1 MKKRGLIERLEH
13 EPVICAEGFLFEA
26 ERRGYLASGEF
37 VPELALENPE
47 ALKNIH
53 IDFQHAGSDVVEA
66 FTYNGHRE
74 KMRVIGKEDLLE
86 PLNRAALRIAKEVA
100 DNPGTEKEKNLL
112 AGNISNTNIHP
123 VDFRRNIITENVRLN
138 ELVGKEFFVGNIKL
152 KGHDLCR
159 PCKYLQD
166 KLRQNNFVKE
176 FLHTG
181 GLRCE
186 ILTSGK
192 INVGDII
199 KQKND

>member
-1 MKKRGLIERLEH
+1 MGKVVEIGIANIKGNKIQK
-13 EPVICAEGFLFEA
+13 VNK
-26 ERRGYLASGEF
+26 
-37 VPELALENPE
+37 VE
-47 ALKNIH
+47 ALKGKGLQNDRKFSENNQKERQVTLIEIENINH
-53 IDFQHAGSDVVEA
+53 F
-66 FTYNGHRE
+66 N
-74 KMRVIGKEDLLE
+74 
-86 PLNRAALRIAKEVA
+86 
-100 DNPGTEKEKNLL
+100 
-112 AGNISNTNIHP
+112 NISNTNIHP

-166 KLRQNNFVKE
+166 KLKQNNFVKE

>member
-1 MKKRGLIERLEH
+1 MGKVVEIGITNIKGNQIQK
-13 EPVICAEGFLFEA
+13 VNK
-26 ERRGYLASGEF
+26 
-37 VPELALENPE
+37 VE
-47 ALKNIH
+47 ALKGKGLQNDRKLSENNQKKRQVTLIEIENINH
-53 IDFQHAGSDVVEA
+53 F
-66 FTYNGHRE
+66 N
-74 KMRVIGKEDLLE
+74 
-86 PLNRAALRIAKEVA
+86 
-100 DNPGTEKEKNLL
+100 
-112 AGNISNTNIHP
+112 NISNTNIHP
-123 VDFRRNIITENVRLN
+123 VNFRRNIITENVRLN

-166 KLRQNNFVKE
+166 KLKQNNFVKE